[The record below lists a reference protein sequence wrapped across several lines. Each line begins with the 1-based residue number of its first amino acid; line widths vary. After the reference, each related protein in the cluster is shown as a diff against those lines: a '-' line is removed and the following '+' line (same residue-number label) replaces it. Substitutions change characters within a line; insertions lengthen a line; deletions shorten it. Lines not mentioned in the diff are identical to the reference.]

1 MNKKVEQTLTKGQAV
16 DQADAELF
24 NENVKGVD
32 LSGDI
37 KRGSDKFKPKKETLD
52 RQELSQ
58 TISVDTIYGGESSLY
73 VDGDRFGDGVR
84 VVGWA
89 ADERRGERNSHGFSI
104 YFDTAEEI
112 IDFAE
117 RCLDTLAIKE
127 QKNYL
132 FEQYEGNIPGITNH
146 MPSLL
151 QKTMCKTGRFYW
163 DGEESVCKEI
173 TKDTPEEILDNHPS
187 YSVDDDG
194 NFDQDW
200 WNRDAEELL
209 KGLIKGRK
217 ANWQG
222 DDYMGI
228 NLGELE
234 PNGTY
239 RNGIH
244 ARKVRSQED
253 KRRKVWVTTFFFK
266 DGSQTNL
273 DGRWDLLD
281 NGTLRRETWL
291 ED

>member
-89 ADERRGERNSHGFSI
+89 ADERRGERNSHGFS
-104 YFDTAEEI
+104 
-112 IDFAE
+112 
-117 RCLDTLAIKE
+117 
-127 QKNYL
+127 
-132 FEQYEGNIPGITNH
+132 
-146 MPSLL
+146 SLL